1 MIPWSWFWWPPGP
14 MPPVPPAE
22 MEPASPG
29 PAAEHTFVRAD
40 EQAAF
45 DVLAAAVWRG
55 RVGAAGRHMVVLR
68 CWLRAHADTITAVS
82 LGASTSAVTV
92 VDPPWSL
99 PGVVVSTGWLCV
111 VLHRRRS

>member
-1 MIPWSWFWWPPGP
+1 M
-14 MPPVPPAE
+14 
-22 MEPASPG
+22 
-29 PAAEHTFVRAD
+29 
-40 EQAAF
+40 
-45 DVLAAAVWRG
+45 WRG
-55 RVGAAGRHMVVLR
+55 RFGVAGRHMVVLR